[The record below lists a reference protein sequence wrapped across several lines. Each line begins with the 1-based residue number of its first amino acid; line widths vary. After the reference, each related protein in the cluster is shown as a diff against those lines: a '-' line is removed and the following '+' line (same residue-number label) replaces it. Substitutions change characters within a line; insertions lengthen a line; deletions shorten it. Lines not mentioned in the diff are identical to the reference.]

1 MAKDLR
7 TRSAGVG
14 LATLIVV
21 AAAGVAAIALTHGCG
36 AKGAQQPAPRARTVD
51 VAAIAECDLVN
62 AVLDECHKPL
72 RGTMDSIA
80 ASVRPAGGTEVQL
93 YAILPDQLRVLAAD
107 GCYLLTGGTV
117 FRLEGAEAKEAAPE
131 AAARVRLLRTVL
143 DAATFGPL
151 HRATGCRRTGP
162 HEFELAQ
169 ADGSSCKLRLRDHSL
184 LPDSFASATGKV
196 RIVEYLRT
204 PVTWI
209 AKQLELDGLGRCDV
223 VLRLGDVDWA
233 PDFFAPPAATKGES
247 AVKGERGQR
256 NVMPVPG
263 AVPESRSEIP
273 VEGELKATRW
283 VCIADPGNWAARV
296 AAYQPVHA
304 ELERQKQL
312 IAGFPI
318 FWQEESK
325 AWLAVPFRQRAN
337 GPALEAPKN
346 WQLREVPAGPCL
358 QVWPPGQSLEEKVAA
373 GERLLREALQ
383 TQRRPVA
390 GPILTQYYL
399 HLEDG
404 EPSPEKLACPVVRM
418 AVAVR

>member
-1 MAKDLR
+1 
-7 TRSAGVG
+7 
-14 LATLIVV
+14 
-21 AAAGVAAIALTHGCG
+21 
-36 AKGAQQPAPRARTVD
+36 
-51 VAAIAECDLVN
+51 
-62 AVLDECHKPL
+62 L
-72 RGTMDSIA
+72 RGKLDSIA
-80 ASVRPAGGTEVQL
+80 AKVRPAGGTEIRL
-93 YAILPDQLRVLAAD
+93 FAMLPDKLRVLEAD
-107 GCYLLTGGTV
+107 ASHLLTGGTV
-117 FRLEGAEAKEAAPE
+117 FRLGDAAAKEAAPE
-131 AAARVRLLRTVL
+131 AATRVRLLCTLL

-151 HRATGCRRTGP
+151 HRATSCRRKGP
-162 HEFELAQ
+162 NEFELTQ
-169 ADGSSCKLRLRDHSL
+169 PDGSLCKLRLRDHSL
-184 LPDSFASATGKV
+184 LPDSFASPAGEV
-196 RIVEYLRT
+196 RIVDYLRT
-204 PVTWI
+204 PTTWI
-209 AKQLELDGLGRCDV
+209 AKHLELDGIGRCDV
-223 VLRLGDVDWA
+223 FLDFGSIDWA
-233 PDFFAPPAATKGES
+233 PDFFAPPTAAKSEGG
-247 AVKGERGQR
+247 VKGERHR
-256 NVMPVPG
+256 MPSPG

-304 ELERQKQL
+304 ELERQNQL

-346 WQLREVPAGPCL
+346 WQLRELPAGPCL
-358 QVWPPGQSLEEKVAA
+358 EVWPPGQSLEERVAA